1 MYKYQKNGYLS
12 FLNNNL
18 LMIASCN
25 SEDMI
30 NLKFFEPSNLL
41 NTTFKLSLFL
51 NKSLKKCFTNF

>member
-18 LMIASCN
+18 LIASCN

-51 NKSLKKCFTNF
+51 NKSLKMFFTVF

>member
-1 MYKYQKNGYLS
+1 MYKYQKNGYLF

-51 NKSLKKCFTNF
+51 NKSLKMFFTVF